1 MTPADQ
7 SSAIREIAGKRARD
21 EARMLDR
28 LVENMR
34 LASFRSYLAVTMDS
48 MSAIVPDVVALAGS
62 NVPDAMQR
70 LRPGHRWP
78 SITTRK
84 AGHGDPGSV
93 TGRRIKAGAVCPWRP
108 EPLIADAIVCDDIE
122 GPFVEVKV
130 YGASLE
136 VKLRGA
142 GFVFFTHGGMGFVML
157 ESPLPETVI
166 GSCVGRVLLDVVD
179 HPLFRGRDLMIS
191 QATQVGGGS
200 SLAFDVGRAK
210 LEVPWRP

>member
-1 MTPADQ
+1 VTPADQ
-7 SSAIREIAGKRARD
+7 SLAIREIAGKRARD

-34 LASFRSYLAVTMDS
+34 LASFRSYVAVTMDS
-48 MSAIVPDVVALAGS
+48 MSAIVPEVLAFAGS

-84 AGHGDPGSV
+84 AAHGDSGSV
-93 TGRRIKAGAVCPWRP
+93 NGLRIKAGSVCPSRP

-122 GPFVEVKV
+122 GPFVEVQV

-142 GFVFFTHGGMGFVML
+142 GFVFFTHGGTGYVLL
-157 ESPLPETVI
+157 ERPLPETVI
-166 GSCVGRVLLDVVD
+166 GSCVGRLVLDVLD
-179 HPLFRGRDLMIS
+179 HPLFRDRHLTIS
-191 QATQVGGGS
+191 QAAQVGGGS
-200 SLAFDVGRAK
+200 SLAFDVGRAR

>member
-1 MTPADQ
+1 MTPADH
-7 SSAIREIAGKRARD
+7 SMAIREIAGKRARD

-48 MSAIVPDVVALAGS
+48 MSAIVPDVLALAGS
-62 NVPDAMQR
+62 NVPDALQR

-84 AGHGDPGSV
+84 AAHGDPGSL
-93 TGRRIKAGAVCPWRP
+93 TGHRIKAGSVCPWRP

-142 GFVFFTHGGMGFVML
+142 GFVFFTHGGTGYVLL
-157 ESPLPETVI
+157 ERPLPEAII
-166 GSCVGRVLLDVVD
+166 GSCVGRRLLDVIE
-179 HPLFRGRDLMIS
+179 HPLFGDRDILIS
-191 QATQVGGGS
+191 QSAQVGGGS
-200 SLAFDVGRAK
+200 SLAFDVGRMK

>member
-1 MTPADQ
+1 M
-7 SSAIREIAGKRARD
+7 AIREIAGKRARD

-48 MSAIVPDVVALAGS
+48 MSAIVPDVLALAGS
-62 NVPDAMQR
+62 NVPDALQR

-84 AGHGDPGSV
+84 AAHGDPGSL
-93 TGRRIKAGAVCPWRP
+93 TGHRIKAGSVCPWRP

-142 GFVFFTHGGMGFVML
+142 GFVFFTHGGTGYVLL
-157 ESPLPETVI
+157 ERPLPEAII
-166 GSCVGRVLLDVVD
+166 GSCVGRRLLDVIE
-179 HPLFRGRDLMIS
+179 HPLFGDRDILIS
-191 QATQVGGGS
+191 QSAQVGGGS
-200 SLAFDVGRAK
+200 SLAFDVGRMK

>member
-7 SSAIREIAGKRARD
+7 SLAIREIAGKRARD
-21 EARMLDR
+21 EARMLNR

-48 MSAIVPDVVALAGS
+48 MSAIVPEVLALAGS

-78 SITTRK
+78 SITTCR
-84 AGHGDPGSV
+84 AGRDDPGSV

-108 EPLIADAIVCDDIE
+108 EPLIAEAIVCDGIE

-136 VKLRGA
+136 VKLRGE

-157 ESPLPETVI
+157 ERLLPETVI
-166 GSCVGRVLLDVVD
+166 NSCVGHLLLDVIE
-179 HPLFRGRDLMIS
+179 HPLFGDRDFIIS
-191 QATQVGGGS
+191 QSAQVRGGS
-200 SLAFDVGRAK
+200 SLAFDVGRTN
-210 LEVPWRP
+210 LEVPWRS